1 MDSSTLDGPKNDGSE
16 RSSGQGQHQQLFFWG
31 QNCCKSST
39 SQVSSTNQTL
49 FRNENLMLDE
59 VVEKNDSNSFRISK
73 SKQFFSFFSFCENL
87 DL

>member
-31 QNCCKSST
+31 QNCCKSS
-39 SQVSSTNQTL
+39 STNQTL

-59 VVEKNDSNSFRISK
+59 VVEKNDSSI
-73 SKQFFSFFSFCENL
+73 
-87 DL
+87 